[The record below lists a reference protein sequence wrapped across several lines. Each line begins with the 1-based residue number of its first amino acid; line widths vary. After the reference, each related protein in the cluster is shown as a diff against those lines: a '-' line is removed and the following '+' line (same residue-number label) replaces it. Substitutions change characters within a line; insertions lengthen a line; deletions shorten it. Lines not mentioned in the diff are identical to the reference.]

1 MSRYI
6 PENIRNQVVQRANS
20 RCEYCRRTE
29 DDSFIRFQV
38 DHIISLRHGGSNDL
52 ENLALSCPL
61 CNSAKGTD
69 LGTIIEPGGPIVRL
83 FNPRL
88 DNWFEHFD
96 TSEGLIH
103 PKSEI
108 ASATIKLLDLNNV
121 NRILERLDL
130 IAAGLFP

>member
-1 MSRYI
+1 
-6 PENIRNQVVQRANS
+6 
-20 RCEYCRRTE
+20 
-29 DDSFIRFQV
+29 
-38 DHIISLRHGGSNDL
+38 
-52 ENLALSCPL
+52 
-61 CNSAKGTD
+61 
-69 LGTIIEPGGPIVRL
+69 L

-96 TSEGLIH
+96 TSEGLIL

>member
-6 PENIRNQVVQRANS
+6 PENVRNQVIQRANN

-29 DDSFIRFQV
+29 TDSFIRFQV
-38 DHIISLRHGGSNDL
+38 DHIISLKHGGDNSL
-52 ENLALSCPL
+52 ENLAFSCPL

-83 FNPRL
+83 FNPRN

-96 TSEGLIH
+96 TSEGVIH
-103 PKSEI
+103 PKTEI

-130 IAAGLFP
+130 ASAGLFP